1 MPVQPETKFEV
12 SLRRH
17 GTSWTRTTSDAFAA
31 AVTEA
36 IETPAVA
43 TDLSDWEL
51 DFEDAPVTVDPTP
64 RELLEATTGVTGA
77 SLGVSS
83 YGSLLLPSDAKGT
96 EPVSL
101 YPERHVAVVRESD
114 VVADVSAAFDRLGD
128 EFAEEEPTST
138 VFATGPSAT
147 GDMGALVYGVHGP
160 KSVHVII
167 LIDR

>member
-1 MPVQPETKFEV
+1 MAVQPQTEFEAA
-12 SLRRH
+12 LRRQ
-17 GTSWTRTTSDAFAA
+17 GSSWTRTTSDAFAA

-43 TDLSDWEL
+43 TDLSDWGL
-51 DFEDAPVTVDPTP
+51 DFGDAPVTVDPTP
-64 RELLEATTGVTGA
+64 RELLGATTGVTGA

-101 YPERHVAVVRESD
+101 YPERHVAVVSESD
-114 VVADVSAAFDRLGD
+114 VVEDVPAAFDRLGD
-128 EFAEEEPTST
+128 EFAEGPKSA

-160 KSVHVII
+160 KAVHVIV
-167 LIDR
+167 LTDR